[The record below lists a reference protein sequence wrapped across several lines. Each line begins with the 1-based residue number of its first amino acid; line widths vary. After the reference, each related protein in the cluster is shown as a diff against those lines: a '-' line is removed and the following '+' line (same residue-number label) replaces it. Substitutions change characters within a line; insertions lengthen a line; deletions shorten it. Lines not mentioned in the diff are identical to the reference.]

1 MGVLGDSSKV
11 LETPSWSVLLV
22 KCLYR
27 HPLQSTD
34 RLSYCRQTAQLC
46 SEGRVLPWP
55 PNGSLHRKEMAMA
68 HSVMLCWGKGLH
80 LQPSCWD
87 SVVLPSVV
95 EKPAFPGFFVL
106 LSKTSTQY
114 QENWVRVAA
123 NNTSRLN
130 QES

>member
-27 HPLQSTD
+27 HPLKSTD
-34 RLSYCRQTAQLC
+34 RLSYCRQTAQALLRRQ
-46 SEGRVLPWP
+46 SPALATQWITAQKGNGNGPQRHVLLRA
-55 PNGSLHRKEMAMA
+55 GASSAAELLGHRGITQ
-68 HSVMLCWGKGLH
+68 CGGT
-80 LQPSCWD
+80 
-87 SVVLPSVV
+87 
-95 EKPAFPGFFVL
+95 AFPGFFVL

-114 QENWVRVAA
+114 QENWARVAA
-123 NNTSRLN
+123 NNTSRPN